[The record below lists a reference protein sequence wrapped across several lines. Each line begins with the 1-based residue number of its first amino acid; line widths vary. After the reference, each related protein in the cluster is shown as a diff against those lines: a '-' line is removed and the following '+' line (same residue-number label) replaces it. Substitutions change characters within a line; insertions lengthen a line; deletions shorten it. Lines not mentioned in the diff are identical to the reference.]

1 MRYNK
6 TMERWKAFGE
16 LCVEIAQRMRRPLIF
31 YALFLYVLMMAYG
44 FVILHCSSLILSK
57 LERDIEILAL
67 MSMTNIIFV
76 MMLSMQVMI
85 VIFLLITK
93 NEKEKRLP

>member
-16 LCVEIAQRMRRPLIF
+16 LCVEIAQRMRRALIF

-57 LERDIEILAL
+57 FGLKVFPKKTLFKGKAK
-67 MSMTNIIFV
+67 
-76 MMLSMQVMI
+76 
-85 VIFLLITK
+85 TK
-93 NEKEKRLP
+93 S